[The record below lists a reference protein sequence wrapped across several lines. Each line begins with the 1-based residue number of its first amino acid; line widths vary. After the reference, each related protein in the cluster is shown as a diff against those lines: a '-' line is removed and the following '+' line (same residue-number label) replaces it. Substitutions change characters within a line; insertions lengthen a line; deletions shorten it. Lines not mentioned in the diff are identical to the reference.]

1 MGSLRLARAAILL
14 SGCVMTA
21 ACSGT
26 EGASTTIAAARDT
39 IDGVPRVL
47 YPATGEASLAWEAD
61 TVAVIG
67 DVLGDDPDY
76 QFDQVTPNGLASDE
90 AGNVWLLDPAGHRVV
105 GYGPDGRFLASHGR
119 KGDGPGEINMAFA
132 LTAGPADTLWVLESM
147 SRRLTGFPAAGGEP
161 RVVSFEGS
169 IVPAAPVVMRP
180 DAILSGVMFMFSPGR
195 EPEDTERRFVLARFE
210 RDGTMRDTLFS
221 MPMPKQDVVQVEAGN
236 RRMMMM
242 STPQFSPVLRWAA
255 FSDGTVAVASDD
267 RYVIR
272 LIGPDGAERLR
283 IEREGE
289 PRPVTDADREAVRER
304 MRGQQSRIFGGD
316 PALAEEL
323 QRRQL
328 EAMTFAATV
337 PRIERL
343 AVDRQ
348 DRLWVRAAPDE
359 PDGAGR
365 IDVYDRDGELLGS
378 IAELDLPTVF
388 LRDGMAAYLGK
399 DEDTD
404 VQQVA
409 VVRLSEGPAGRR

>member
-1 MGSLRLARAAILL
+1 MRSPRPVRAAILL
-14 SGCVMTA
+14 TGCAIAA

-26 EGASTTIAAARDT
+26 EGASPEIAARRDT

-47 YPATGEASLAWEAD
+47 YPATGEAPLAWEAD
-61 TVAVIG
+61 TLAVIG
-67 DVLGDDPDY
+67 DILGDDPDY

-90 AGNVWLLDPAGHRVV
+90 AGNLWLLDPAGHRVV
-105 GYGPDGRFLASHGR
+105 GYDPDGRFLASHGR
-119 KGDGPGEINMAFA
+119 RGDGPGEINMAFA

-161 RVVSFEGS
+161 RVISFEGS
-169 IVPAAPVVMRP
+169 IVPGAPVVMRP
-180 DAILSGVMFMFSPGR
+180 DAILSSAMFMFTPGR
-195 EPEDTERRFVLARFE
+195 EPDEAGRRFVLARFE
-210 RDGTMRDTLFS
+210 HDGTMRDTLFS
-221 MPMPKQDVVQVEAGN
+221 MPMPKQDVVQIEAGN

-255 FSDGTVAVASDD
+255 FADGTVAVASDD
-267 RYVIR
+267 RYAIR
-272 LIGPDGAERLR
+272 LLDPDGGERLR
-283 IEREGE
+283 IERDGE
-289 PRPVTDADREAVRER
+289 PRPVTEADRAVVRER
-304 MRGQQSRIFGGD
+304 MRGQQTRMFGGD

-348 DRLWVRAAPDE
+348 DRLWVRTAPDE
-359 PDGAGR
+359 PGGAGR
-365 IDVYDRDGELLGS
+365 IDIYDRDGKLLGS
-378 IAELDLPTVF
+378 VADMDLPTVF
-388 LRDGMAAYLGK
+388 LRAGLAAYLGK

-404 VQQVA
+404 VQQVTI
-409 VVRLSEGPAGRR
+409 VRVTESPAGRR